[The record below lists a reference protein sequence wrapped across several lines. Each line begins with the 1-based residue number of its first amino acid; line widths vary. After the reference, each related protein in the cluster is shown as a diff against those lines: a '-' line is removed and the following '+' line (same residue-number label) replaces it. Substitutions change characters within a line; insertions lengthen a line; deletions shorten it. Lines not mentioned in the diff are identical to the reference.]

1 MTAISGGV
9 SSHSFLLFGF
19 VLVAAAYRWG
29 LRRTLVDAA
38 IIAAVASIESALA
51 LAGLTPWQ
59 FEFDWFVLWVSYSL
73 VLAVLF
79 GVLSERMHVLS
90 FQAAALGQVM
100 TQVGQATGLPTAIRS
115 TLREV
120 LRLFEADRALL
131 IGEERESNR
140 CFLWRAQAVRNGIAG
155 VSLICA
161 PPGRIVSCGCSQCLE
176 TSRRSKRVAEA
187 LESRPSS
194 SRSIRTGRSQTED
207 LRYPWMSRARGSG
220 AR

>member
-9 SSHSFLLFGF
+9 SSHSFLLFAF

-29 LRRTLVDAA
+29 LRRTLVDGA

-73 VLAVLF
+73 VLAVLC
-79 GVLSERMHVLS
+79 VLSERMHVLS

-100 TQVGQATGLPTAIRS
+100 TQVGQATGLPTAIRG

-120 LRLFEADRALL
+120 LRLFDADRALL
-131 IGEERESNR
+131 IGGGTGKQPLFSVACAGGPEWDR
-140 CFLWRAQAVRNGIAG
+140 WRIA
-155 VSLICA
+155 
-161 PPGRIVSCGCSQCLE
+161 R
-176 TSRRSKRVAEA
+176 
-187 LESRPSS
+187 
-194 SRSIRTGRSQTED
+194 
-207 LRYPWMSRARGSG
+207 
-220 AR
+220 